1 MRIQKQK
8 IRKLFKLDSSA
19 FKNTIISLNIPLVM
33 KLTDNIEER
42 NCPIIFVFVKMI
54 FSLRPLTAIWILK
67 SKDDTTVNITLNLG
81 NSKRDQI
88 KCFGLFK
95 RL

>member
-42 NCPIIFVFVKMI
+42 NCPINEAHFVFVKMI
-54 FSLRPLTAIWILK
+54 FSLRPLTAIWNLK
-67 SKDDTTVNITLNLG
+67 SK
-81 NSKRDQI
+81 R
-88 KCFGLFK
+88 
-95 RL
+95 

>member
-42 NCPIIFVFVKMI
+42 NCPINFVFVTI
-54 FSLRPLTAIWILK
+54 
-67 SKDDTTVNITLNLG
+67 
-81 NSKRDQI
+81 
-88 KCFGLFK
+88 
-95 RL
+95 

>member
-42 NCPIIFVFVKMI
+42 NCPILGGHGLERCTVHVKSYDSV
-54 FSLRPLTAIWILK
+54 SL
-67 SKDDTTVNITLNLG
+67 
-81 NSKRDQI
+81 
-88 KCFGLFK
+88 
-95 RL
+95 